1 VSNLLTYQYI
11 NVEGVNREEQ
21 LVSHVDKEMNVVLV
35 RVGNSAFSPS
45 LWNILEAFLVLHLTP
60 VNLRRQ
66 VTNLHDALAE
76 T

>member
-45 LWNILEAFLVLHLTP
+45 LWNILEEFLVLHLTP
-60 VNLRRQ
+60 FNRRRQ
-66 VTNLHDALAE
+66 VTNLHDALAG